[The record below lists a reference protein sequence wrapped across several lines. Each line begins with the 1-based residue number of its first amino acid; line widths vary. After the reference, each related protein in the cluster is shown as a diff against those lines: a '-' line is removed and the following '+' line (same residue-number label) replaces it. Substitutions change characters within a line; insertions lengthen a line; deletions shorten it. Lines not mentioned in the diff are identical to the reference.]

1 MKRLTISIISLLLF
15 AMAFASSFTEV
26 CDKYGAVVKRGN
38 VEKTIYLLFSAD
50 SLFEG
55 GGVVLDVLRK
65 HDVKGSFFF
74 TGNCLRMS
82 EHREIICNVLRMGHY
97 VGCHS
102 DSHLLYADWDAVRT
116 NLVSDDSLCND
127 ISQNY
132 VELQRIGV
140 SKKDAPYFL
149 PPYEWYNSQNISA
162 IRKMGIVPINF
173 SIGLLTSDDYT
184 TPDMGTRYKSSQ
196 QLVDLIF
203 EYEQKYSLD
212 GCFMLVHPGTSP
224 LRQDK
229 LYNRL
234 DEIITKLK
242 SLGYTFSRL

>member
-1 MKRLTISIISLLLF
+1 
-15 AMAFASSFTEV
+15 MAFASSFTDV
-26 CDKYGAVVKRGN
+26 CDKYGAVVKRDNIG
-38 VEKTIYLLFSAD
+38 KTIYLLFSAD

-55 GGVVLDVLRK
+55 SGVVLDVLRK
-65 HDVKGSFFF
+65 HEVKASFFF
-74 TGNCLRMS
+74 TGNCLRMG
-82 EHREIICNVLRMGHY
+82 EHRETIGNVLKMNHY

-102 DSHLLYADWDAVRT
+102 DAHLLYADWNQERT

-127 ISQNY
+127 LSKNY
-132 VELQRIGV
+132 IELQRIGI
-140 SKKDAPYFL
+140 SKKDAPYYL

-162 IRKMGIVPINF
+162 IKKMGIVPINF
-173 SIGLLTSDDYT
+173 SVGLLTSDDYT
-184 TPDMGTRYKSSQ
+184 TPNMGTRYKSSQ

-203 EYEQKYSLD
+203 EYERKHSLD
-212 GCFMLVHPGTSP
+212 GCFMLIHPGTSP
-224 LRQDK
+224 LRKDK